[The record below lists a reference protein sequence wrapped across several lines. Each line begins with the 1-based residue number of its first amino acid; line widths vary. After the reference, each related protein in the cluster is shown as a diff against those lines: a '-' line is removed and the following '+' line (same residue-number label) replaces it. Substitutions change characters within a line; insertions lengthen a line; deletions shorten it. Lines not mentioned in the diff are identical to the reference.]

1 MRGSLFVGYACLAIA
16 ACGGGDK
23 KPVEKPKAVDRKPPP
38 PKQETEEGRA
48 AKRLASAQ
56 KLIPEGTDCLP
67 AMLKEDDAPRL
78 ELGATGADAL
88 VCAMDNDTDRM
99 LGPIACWKIDLASG
113 GLAYREP
120 SPLPGRGF
128 AVALDGKDGRC
139 ARGYCLP
146 RDAKVDNKRGHIAW
160 ALEGKKVAV
169 VVDDDVHLFDAESKD
184 HESSFTIRG
193 DKGVTN
199 DPRNVFFVGE
209 SLVVEGYD
217 DGPYAAAWVFKTDGT
232 QVGPVSALGGKE
244 EKPISTFKGSVS
256 VLDKGNIGV
265 AERGMETLTTYELE
279 TGKRTKLVRKVAKPA
294 CKPAEIDAFW
304 REGDKVS
311 DKCRDS
317 ILKASGHLIGAS
329 AVKGA
334 TNFLVLLKGSRLGEL
349 GVLDAK
355 NLLEKKAI
363 KMQWCPAEAADQGGS
378 DD

>member
-16 ACGGGDK
+16 ACGGDK

-38 PKQETEEGRA
+38 PKPETEEDRA

-67 AMLKEDDAPRL
+67 AMLKEEDAPRL

-88 VCAMDNDTDRM
+88 VCAMDSDADRM

-120 SPLPGRGF
+120 APLPGRGF
-128 AVALDGKDGRC
+128 SVALDGKDGRC
-139 ARGYCLP
+139 ARGFCLP
-146 RDAKVDNKRGHIAW
+146 KDAKVDNKRGHIAW
-160 ALEGKKVAV
+160 DLEGKKVAV
-169 VVDDDVHLFDAESKD
+169 LVEDDVHLFDAESRD

-199 DPRNVFFVGE
+199 EPRNLFFVGE
-209 SLVVEGYD
+209 SIVVEGAD
-217 DGPYAAAWVFKTDGT
+217 EGPSAAAWVFKTDGT

-256 VLDKGNIGV
+256 VLDKASIGI

-279 TGKRTKLVRKVAKPA
+279 TGKRAKLVRKVAKPA

-304 REGDKVS
+304 RDGDKVS

-317 ILKASGHLIGAS
+317 IAKASGHLIGAN

-334 TNFLVLLKGSRLGEL
+334 TNFLVLLKGNRLGEL

-363 KMQWCPAEAADQGGS
+363 KMQWCPAEAADEGGA